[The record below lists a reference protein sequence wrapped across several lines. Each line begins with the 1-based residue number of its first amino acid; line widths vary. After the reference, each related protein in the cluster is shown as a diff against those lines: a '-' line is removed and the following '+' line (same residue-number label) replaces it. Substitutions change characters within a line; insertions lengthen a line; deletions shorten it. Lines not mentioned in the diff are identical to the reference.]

1 MLTMQEL
8 REIIKTCIEKL
19 DSFSS
24 LELRSSLKNIGYD
37 YKTDYSVIT
46 FSNAIAS
53 LIRKKYI
60 APSPDGNRGDY
71 IIVKS
76 NDSSCKN
83 PLYISK
89 SGETFCKNINHN
101 NEPELSEM
109 RTEITDLL
117 NSTIKQIEERVN
129 LEKSSTFI
137 NNIVTFNDIAKVTE
151 RLRGFEFTIKN
162 N

>member
-8 REIIKTCIEKL
+8 RETIKICIEKL

-24 LELRSSLKNIGYD
+24 IELRNLLKNIGYD

-53 LIRKKYI
+53 LVREKYI
-60 APSPDGNRGDY
+60 APSTNGNRGDY
-71 IIVKS
+71 IIIKNNNSYCKS
-76 NDSSCKN
+76 THYIIKN
-83 PLYISK
+83 
-89 SGETFCKNINHN
+89 GETLCENTQHN
-101 NEPELSEM
+101 DESELAEM
-109 RTEITDLL
+109 RAEITDLL
-117 NSTIKQIEERVN
+117 NSTIKQIEDRVN

-151 RLRGFEFTIKN
+151 RLRGFRFTIKN